1 MCQFK
6 NISID
11 NYNSK
16 VITEKQQKHYTKICK
31 YCGGSG
37 QDIFNK
43 LKPCPN
49 CNKNKVMIEENS
61 CSNCG
66 EIINTEEELCKECEE
81 KEIYGM
87 KFG

>member
-31 YCGGSG
+31 YCRGTG

-43 LKPCPN
+43 SKPCPH
-49 CNKNKVMIEENS
+49 CNTNEVVLSKKDK
-61 CSNCG
+61 G
-66 EIINTEEELCKECEE
+66 ELLDEKLQLDFSLGNLC
-81 KEIYGM
+81 
-87 KFG
+87 